1 MSGMKASASFQ
12 ARLDALRKIA
22 GIFDRREKF
31 LLLGL
36 TGMMVGGALLEVLGI
51 GAVTAFV
58 ALLAEPDLAAA
69 NPALQW
75 VAQNLGQPSFG
86 TPIMWLGACL
96 VMLFMLKNGYL
107 ALLAYRQVRFSYNK
121 ERRLSKALLSSYLS
135 QPYGFFLRRNSAELM
150 RNVTHEVSHVITGI
164 VIPALSIVSEFIVL
178 AFVLIMLAM
187 VEPVAA
193 IAAGLLLGSTAFA
206 FAQAVKPLLRHHGR
220 ERAGSAESRIRWVN
234 QAIGSVKELKLLGCA
249 GYFVDAFDH
258 HSNRYARAGLVANT
272 LNGLP
277 RLIMETVAV
286 IALMLVVLISTAQG
300 KELKSMLPTLTLFA
314 LAAMRI
320 MPSINRIVPAVNQIR
335 FWLPSIETVHADL
348 NLGNNELQA
357 PEENKQPGQEKLLT
371 SEIRTEALGF
381 SYAGAN
387 RPALS
392 NLTLRIPRGAS
403 VGFMGASGAGK
414 STLIDLLLGLIE
426 PTEGE
431 IFIDGRALHEVRSAW
446 QRHVG
451 YVPQFIY
458 LLDDSVRRNVALG
471 IPDDRIDDDRVW
483 AALKQARLDVVVQ
496 RLPQALANPIG
507 ERGVRLSGGER
518 QRLGIA
524 RALYRNPEV
533 IVFDEATSALDNQTE
548 REIADTVRSLAQD
561 RTILIVA
568 HRTTT
573 VKDCDVVYFLR
584 NGELLAQGPF
594 DELLENN
601 AEFRATVQQG
611 T

>member
-1 MSGMKASASFQ
+1 MASASFQ
-12 ARLDALRKIA
+12 ARLNALRKIA

-58 ALLAEPDLAAA
+58 ALLAEPDLATA
-69 NPALQW
+69 NPALKW
-75 VAQNLGQPSFG
+75 VAQNLGHPSFG

-107 ALLAYRQVRFSYNK
+107 AFLAYRQVRFSYNK

-135 QPYGFFLRRNSAELM
+135 QPYDFFLRRNSAELM

-164 VIPALSIVSEFIVL
+164 VMPALSIVSEFIVL

-206 FAQAVKPLLRHHGR
+206 FAQVVKPLLRHHGR

-249 GYFVDAFDH
+249 DYFVDAFDY

-348 NLGNNELQA
+348 NIGNNELQA
-357 PEENKQPGQEKLLT
+357 PEENKPPGQEKLLT

-381 SYAGAN
+381 SYAGAD

-426 PTEGE
+426 PTEGR
-431 IFIDGRALHEVRSAW
+431 IFIDDRALPEVCSAW

-483 AALKQARLDVVVQ
+483 ASLKQARLDVVVQ
-496 RLPQALANPIG
+496 RLPQGLANPIG

>member
-1 MSGMKASASFQ
+1 MMASASSQ

-36 TGMMVGGALLEVLGI
+36 TCMMVGGALLEVLGI

-58 ALLAEPDLAAA
+58 GLLAEPDLAAA

-75 VAQNLGQPSFG
+75 VAQNLGHSSFG

-107 ALLAYRQVRFSYNK
+107 AFLAYRQVRFSYNK

-135 QPYGFFLRRNSAELM
+135 QPYDFFLRRNSAELM

-206 FAQAVKPLLRHHGR
+206 FAQIVKPPLRHHGR

-249 GYFVDAFDH
+249 DYFVDAFDY

-348 NLGNNELQA
+348 NIGNNELQA
-357 PEENKQPGQEKLLT
+357 SEENKPPGQEKLLT

-381 SYAGAN
+381 SYAGADH
-387 RPALS
+387 PALS

-426 PTEGE
+426 PTEGG
-431 IFIDGRALHEVRSAW
+431 IFIDDRALPEVRSAW

-483 AALKQARLDVVVQ
+483 ASLKQARLDVVVQ
-496 RLPQALANPIG
+496 RLPQGLANPIG

-601 AEFRATVQQG
+601 TEFRTTVQQG